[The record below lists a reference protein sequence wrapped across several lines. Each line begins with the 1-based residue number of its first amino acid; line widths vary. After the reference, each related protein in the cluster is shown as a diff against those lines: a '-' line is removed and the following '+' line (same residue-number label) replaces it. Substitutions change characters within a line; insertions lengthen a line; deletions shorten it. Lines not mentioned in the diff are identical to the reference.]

1 VPTQALAA
9 TEVAE
14 GMARWLRGRQ
24 SPDGGRIV
32 DSIHQ
37 VSGTYADGFAA
48 LVFCLLG
55 WSDARDTALKVS
67 LARPA
72 NSEFDSL
79 AQALILEV
87 TPDSLTPSQRSAL
100 VNQSLYQGRALVS
113 NNWAL
118 FRGLTRVLRSRLY
131 PDFSVLQKQLPSGLF
146 PDSPVGTATPVC
158 YHAKICATLALLEA
172 FRPQAPHRQALHRG
186 LEALLH
192 LVSPQGLMVPY
203 GRSRNSLFG
212 YGSAYLALR
221 LGTAFFQ
228 DPRHQ
233 AAAEAILGR
242 LRRYQ
247 HSDGH
252 IPAILNENEW
262 LRQDW
267 DVYINNPDYNA
278 FAAACLL
285 LADRL
290 VTPTAFPAPSPSPT
304 PSTTSPPS
312 PLPDSSP
319 TRAPASSP
327 ASSPASHPTPSPSH
341 ASSPTSPSPDPSPAP
356 STSPSSPSSASFSSS
371 PPPEYGI
378 FNLGPIL
385 VCRHPRGYFACSTTG
400 EFAPYG
406 SPFFC
411 DTRYAGLTPL
421 CFDDGQNLRNF
432 DENYCW
438 DGRDSTRGCLV
449 NPRISDYIPYLEL
462 NRQRYWV
469 RLYGALTA
477 TLEGDVLSVSGS
489 GLPLTSQP
497 LPRWRR
503 FLASWLQRG
512 PTPQLQHQH
521 LTTLFET
528 TLSFDFATR
537 KLLIKSV
544 FPTSRAIL
552 QRGQLEETVC
562 PT

>member
-1 VPTQALAA
+1 MPTQ
-9 TEVAE
+9 VAE
-14 GMARWLRGRQ
+14 GIARWLRSRQ
-24 SPDGGRIV
+24 SPESGRV
-32 DSIHQ
+32 LDYTHQ
-37 VSGTYADGFAA
+37 VPGTYADGFAA

-55 WSDARDTALKVS
+55 WEEPRDRALQVS
-67 LARPA
+67 LARRPD
-72 NSEFDSL
+72 SEFDSL

-87 TPDSLTPSQRSAL
+87 VPESLSAEQRQQL
-100 VNQSLYQGRALVS
+100 QNQSLYQGRALVS

-118 FRGLTRVLRSRLY
+118 FRSLTRVLRSRLY

-158 YHAKICATLALLEA
+158 YHAKICATLALLEH

-221 LGTAFFQ
+221 LGAGFFQ
-228 DPRHQ
+228 DGRYQ

-247 HSDGH
+247 QSDGH

-290 VTPTAFPAPSPSPT
+290 ATPTA
-304 PSTTSPPS
+304 
-312 PLPDSSP
+312 
-319 TRAPASSP
+319 
-327 ASSPASHPTPSPSH
+327 
-341 ASSPTSPSPDPSPAP
+341 
-356 STSPSSPSSASFSSS
+356 SSS
-371 PPPEYGI
+371 PPPEHGL
-378 FNLGPIL
+378 FDLGPIL

-449 NPRISDYIPYLEL
+449 DPRVSDYIPYLEL

-528 TLSFDFATR
+528 TLNFDFATR